1 MELSI
6 KHLSIGYGE
15 RKVQENI
22 TFSLQKGQ
30 MVALMGPNG
39 VGKSTLLKTLMGL
52 SPPLLGQM
60 TLDGRNL
67 SAFSVRERARHLC
80 YMPQLYAPF
89 LPFTVEESILMGRAP
104 YIPLWRGPAK
114 EDQKRLAEVISELG
128 IGHLAKKECTSLS
141 GGEQRMM
148 LLARALLQ
156 EPDFLLLDEP
166 ATALDSQN
174 EARLIAMLQKLTAR
188 GIGVVMATHT
198 KKHAE
203 ELGAT
208 ELRLE
213 PLGEPQ
219 AQV

>member
-6 KHLSIGYGE
+6 KNLSIGYGE

-22 TFSLQKGQ
+22 SFSLQKGKI
-30 MVALMGPNG
+30 VALMGPNG

-52 SPPLLGQM
+52 LTPLSGQM
-60 TLDGRNL
+60 ALDGRDL
-67 SAFSVRERARHLC
+67 AAFSVRERAQHLC

-104 YIPLWRGPAK
+104 YVPLWRWPTG
-114 EDQKRLAEVISELG
+114 EDIKRLAAVIDELD
-128 IGHLAKKECTSLS
+128 IKHLAKKECTALS

-174 EARLIAMLQKLTAR
+174 EARLITMLQKLTAK
-188 GIGVVMATHT
+188 GIGIIMATHT

-203 ELGAT
+203 ELEAA

-213 PLGEPQ
+213 PLTDN
-219 AQV
+219 